1 MSLLKEVLYVIV
13 HSTMYNV
20 YCTHYIMDIAR
31 VQCTHCIIHI
41 AGAHCIHFRV
51 IQLLL
56 LFDAHFQVN
65 LFFVTL
71 VTSSI
76 KHTF

>member
-1 MSLLKEVLYVIV
+1 
-13 HSTMYNV
+13 
-20 YCTHYIMDIAR
+20 MDIAR

-51 IQLLL
+51 MQLLL
-56 LFDAHFQVN
+56 LLDAHFQVN

-71 VTSSI
+71 ATSSI